1 MTGVQTC
8 ALPIWM
14 DDSIRIL
21 ISSIDKG
28 RVKKMYEERGENL
41 SEDVRAYL
49 FRKLARHE
57 KV

>member
-1 MTGVQTC
+1 MASTTDR
-8 ALPIWM
+8 M

-21 ISSIDKG
+21 ISSIDKA
-28 RVKKMYEERGENL
+28 RIKDMYEERDENL
-41 SEDVRAYL
+41 SEDVRAFL

>member
-1 MTGVQTC
+1 MAGTTDR
-8 ALPIWM
+8 M

-41 SEDVRAYL
+41 SEDIRSFL
-49 FRKLARHE
+49 FRKLAKYE

>member
-1 MTGVQTC
+1 MAGTTDR
-8 ALPIWM
+8 M

-21 ISSIDKG
+21 ISSIDKA
-28 RVKKMYEERGENL
+28 RIKDMYEERGENL

-57 KV
+57 KI